1 MKLMRPAAL
10 LLMILSMLVA
20 SRLRSQDIPATA
32 SLEGIVV
39 KVGTTTP
46 IAGVDVE
53 LSRVAG
59 TAAAPL
65 SPGAAEVFAAVFGG
79 NAPGLVGGAA
89 PNPGVAPEVKYAKS
103 GADGK
108 FKFTGL
114 KEGKY
119 RLVGIRVGGAY
130 YPAEFG
136 QRDIRG
142 RGLYF
147 PIAAGQA
154 KTDVKL
160 EMAATGAIAGRV
172 LDEDGRPMGHVV
184 VMGLTP
190 EYRQGELRLYIE
202 RLVLTD
208 ASGDY
213 RLYWLSPV
221 VHYVAAVLE
230 DPQRRT
236 INLLPM
242 GPPGRGGPRQ
252 RATSPAV
259 TRRVLADGSVVEE
272 TYGVVY
278 YPSVSEPR
286 SARAIDVRPGETIQ
300 GMDISMAAGKAPARH
315 IRGGVINGATGQPA
329 PNARVLAIPRAW
341 SPNTLVLVTT
351 ADANGAFDLPGAVP
365 NSYLLAAAASTPNQ
379 FDPGLPPAVVAQLT
393 AGVAP
398 QVGYLPV
405 DVGSTTLENIQIV
418 TVGAINVSGRI
429 VFEGKPLAADDPN
442 IARIN
447 IGLSRDP
454 DLIAM
459 PDALLPLPPLP
470 PGTPP
475 QQRPGN
481 GQVTANGTFTLNLSA
496 GDYRVNVNGIPSD
509 QYVKAIRMGAEN
521 ILDNGFHATG
531 PVDSP
536 MEIVVASDGGTISG
550 AVFDEKSLA
559 LPNATV
565 ALVPEVSDLRRRLD
579 LYRSTTTDVQGN
591 FQITPIPPGN
601 YKLFAW
607 DYAPTDAWQS
617 SDFIRSYENSGQR
630 VQVSPNEKT
639 NGIKLTIIPIRK

>member
-10 LLMILSMLVA
+10 LLMFLSLLLA
-20 SRLRSQDIPATA
+20 SQLRSQEVPATA

-39 KVGTTTP
+39 KLGTTTP

-59 TAAAPL
+59 TTAAPL
-65 SPGAAEVFAAVFGG
+65 SPGAAEAFAAVFGG

-89 PNPGVAPEVKYAKS
+89 PNPVVAPEVKYAKS
-103 GADGK
+103 GDDGK
-108 FKFTGL
+108 FKFMGL

-142 RGLYF
+142 HGLYF
-147 PIAAGQA
+147 PIATAQA

-172 LDEDGRPMGHVV
+172 LDEDGQPMGHVV

-208 ASGDY
+208 ANGDY

-236 INLLPM
+236 LNLLPM

-259 TRRVLADGSVVEE
+259 TRRVSADGSIVEE

-278 YPSVSEPR
+278 YPSVADPR
-286 SARAIDVRPGETIQ
+286 SARAIDVRQGDTIQ
-300 GMDISMAAGKAPARH
+300 GMDISMGAAKTPARH
-315 IRGGVINGATGQPA
+315 IRGGVINGTTGQPA
-329 PNARVLAIPRAW
+329 ANARVIAIPKAW

-351 ADANGAFDLPGAVP
+351 ADANGKFDLPGAVP

-393 AGVAP
+393 AGVPP

-418 TVGAINVSGRI
+418 TVGAINVPGSV
-429 VFEGKPLAADDPN
+429 VFEGMPSTDDPN
-442 IARIN
+442 IARIS
-447 IGLSRDP
+447 IGLTRDP

-459 PDALLPLPPLP
+459 PDALLPLPAPP

-481 GQVTANGTFTLNLSA
+481 GQVTADGTFNLNLSA
-496 GDYRVNVNGIPSD
+496 GDYRVNVNGIPPD
-509 QYVKAIRMGAEN
+509 RYVKTIRLGAEN
-521 ILDNGFHATG
+521 ILDNGFHVTG
-531 PVDSP
+531 PVQSP
-536 MEIVVASDGGTISG
+536 MEIVLASDGGTISG
-550 AVFDEKSLA
+550 SVFDDRSLA

-565 ALVPEVSDLRRRLD
+565 ALLPEASDLRRRLD
-579 LYRSTTTDVQGN
+579 LYRSATADAQGN

-607 DYAPTDAWQS
+607 DFAPTDAWQS

-630 VQVSPNEKT
+630 VQVSPSEKQ
-639 NGIKLTIIPIRK
+639 NGIKLTIIPSRR